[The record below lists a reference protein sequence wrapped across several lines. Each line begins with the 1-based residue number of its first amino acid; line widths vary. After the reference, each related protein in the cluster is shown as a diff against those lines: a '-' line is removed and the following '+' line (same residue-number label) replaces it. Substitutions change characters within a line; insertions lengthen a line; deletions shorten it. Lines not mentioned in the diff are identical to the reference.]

1 MVITGRKNANGNGSG
16 NRSQEP
22 IDGGKRVRL
31 VEPGCVSAVGDGAS
45 MEEHGHLDQ
54 GGPALRKRVPM
65 MATTIKPTVK
75 RNARS

>member
-16 NRSQEP
+16 NRSQETDSMAASASGSLSQDACP
-22 IDGGKRVRL
+22 RLATVRL
-31 VEPGCVSAVGDGAS
+31 WKS
-45 MEEHGHLDQ
+45 GHLNQ
-54 GGPALRKRVPM
+54 GERALRKRVPM